1 MDVLILLIP
10 IAIVLSAAGL
20 AAFFWAMRSGQYD
33 DLEGEAERILYQD
46 DGDEVP
52 RRKEKPSTDDGP
64 GSTLHSI
71 MA

>member
-46 DGDEVP
+46 DGDDIP
-52 RRKEKPSTDDGP
+52 RQKESAPKKGDTNT
-64 GSTLHSI
+64 TLHSI